1 MKKIVLVQPNF
12 KIGGGSFTGYWLP
25 YSVGCLWSYASQHSW
40 VTDEFEVQDI
50 IYKREA
56 PEQLVDRIQDSTVV
70 FFSCYMWNWEYN
82 KFVAQRLKQL
92 NPAVKIVFGGPQVTN
107 RPTEEKFFLNHPY
120 VDSISLTE
128 GEESFLAILEAIKNN
143 EPLQDI
149 YEGDRLVDL
158 EIPSPYLTGVFDK
171 IMAEA
176 EPGDVWNGTLETNRG
191 CPFACTFCD
200 WGSLTYAKIKKFP
213 MPKVLQELTWMAE
226 NKIDYV
232 TIADANFGVFT
243 DRDLE
248 VTEKLV
254 ELQNEYGYPK
264 VVDATWYKNSSDQI
278 LEIVKKFISSG
289 FNRGLTLSVQSMDM
303 DVLEEIKRRNME
315 MSDLSMI
322 FDKCNREG
330 IPSYT
335 ELILG
340 LPLETFETWKRG
352 ICEVIK
358 AGQHNAI
365 ESWLAQMLENSHMNL
380 PEELKKHGITTVVV
394 ENYVSG
400 FEEEDNIP
408 EKVNLVTGTK
418 YMPTPKF
425 IDSWLYAWVIN
436 NFHNYGWSQ
445 AIARL
450 IYKINGT
457 EYEETYDKLYQ
468 ACIDDTG
475 KVGQL
480 FRRAKEQ
487 LAFYL
492 ETGRSD
498 GPGILQGF
506 SGHTLMW
513 EAQKDFHYNDAE
525 IKNFVREHLTQEYC
539 NLDDATYQHLL
550 DFQTNYTTKDGT
562 VYPYHMSPGFN
573 FYEYI
578 NNIEQELVETQEQ
591 YQFNIAE
598 DVKGDEYYNRLYFRR
613 RQGWGKSL
621 ISKSNV
627 EEKRKFKTFRKSP
640 DDKHWLPDS

>member
-1 MKKIVLVQPNF
+1 MKKKIVLVQPNF

-56 PEQLVDRIQDSTVV
+56 PEQLVDRLLDCTVA

-82 KFVAQRLKQL
+82 KYIAKELKRR
-92 NPAVKIVFGGPQVTN
+92 NPAIAIVFGGPQVTT
-107 RPTEEKFFLNHPY
+107 RPKQEKFFLNHPY

-128 GEESFLAILEAIKNN
+128 GEESFVAILDALRNDN
-143 EPLQDI
+143 ALQDV
-149 YEGDRLVDL
+149 YEGLRLDDL
-158 EIPSPYLTGVFDK
+158 EVPSPYLTGVFDK
-171 IMAEA
+171 IMAESDPN
-176 EPGDVWNGTLETNRG
+176 EQWNGTLETNRG

-248 VTEKLV
+248 VTNTLV
-254 ELQNEYGYPK
+254 DLQNTYGYPK
-264 VVDATWYKNSSDQI
+264 VVDATWYKNSSDEI

-315 MSDLSMI
+315 MSDLTMI

-340 LPLETFETWKRG
+340 LPLETFESWKSG
-352 ICEVIK
+352 LCEVIK

-365 ESWLAQMLENSHMNL
+365 ESWLAQMLENAHMNL
-380 PEELKKHGITTVVV
+380 PEEIEKHGITTVVV

-408 EKVNLVTGTK
+408 EKVSLVTGTK
-418 YMPTPKF
+418 YMPKPKF
-425 IDSWLYAWVIN
+425 IDSWLYAWVVN

-445 AIARL
+445 ALARV
-450 IYKINGT
+450 IYKLNGT
-457 EYEETYDKLYQ
+457 EYEETYDKMYQ

-475 KVGQL
+475 LVGDL
-480 FRRAKEQ
+480 FRTAKEQ
-487 LAFYL
+487 LTYYL

-498 GPGILQGF
+498 GEGRESF

-513 EAQKDFHYNDAE
+513 EAQKDFHLNSNAV
-525 IKNFVREHLTQEYC
+525 KSFVKEHMTPEYC
-539 NLDDATYQHLL
+539 NMDPVMYQYLL
-550 DFQTNYTTKDGT
+550 EFQSNYTTEESTD
-562 VYPYHMSPGFN
+562 YPFHSAPGFN

-578 NNIEQELVETQEQ
+578 NNIEPELVMTLEP

-613 RQGWGKSL
+613 RQGWGKTIIGKKL
-621 ISKSNV
+621 TIS
-627 EEKRKFKTFRKSP
+627 
-640 DDKHWLPDS
+640 

>member
-25 YSVGCLWSYASQHSW
+25 YSVGCLWSYASQYSW

-56 PEQLVDRIQDSTVV
+56 PDKLVDRIQDSTVV

-82 KFVAQRLKQL
+82 KFLAQQLKQL
-92 NPAVKIVFGGPQVTN
+92 NPEVKIVFGGPQVTN

-128 GEESFLAILEAIKNN
+128 GEESFLAILKAIKNN

-158 EIPSPYLTGVFDK
+158 EIPSPYITGVFDK

-475 KVGQL
+475 KVGEL

-487 LAFYL
+487 LTFYL

-539 NLDDATYQHLL
+539 NLDNVTYKHIV

-562 VYPYHMSPGFN
+562 VYPYIMSPGFN

-578 NNIEQELVETQEQ
+578 NNIEQELVETQQQ
-591 YQFNIAE
+591 YKFDIAE
-598 DVKGDEYYNRLYFRR
+598 DVTGDEYYNRLYFRR

-621 ISKSNV
+621 ISK
-627 EEKRKFKTFRKSP
+627 F
-640 DDKHWLPDS
+640 

>member
-1 MKKIVLVQPNF
+1 MKKKIVLIQPNF
-12 KIGGGSFTGYWLP
+12 KIGGGSFEGYWLP
-25 YSVGCLWSYASQHSW
+25 YSVGCLWSYASKHSW
-40 VTDEFEVQDI
+40 VTDNFEVHDL
-50 IYKREA
+50 IYKREQ
-56 PEQLVDRIQDSTVV
+56 PDTLVKRLLECEVA
-70 FFSCYMWNWEYN
+70 FFSNYMWNWEYN
-82 KFVAQRLKQL
+82 KYVAEHLKIQ
-92 NPAVKIVFGGPQVTN
+92 NPNIKIVFGGPQVTT
-107 RPTEEKFFLNHPY
+107 RPQEEEFFKHHPY

-128 GEESFLAILEAIKNN
+128 GEESFVSILDAILHNK
-143 EPLQDI
+143 PLDDV
-149 YEGDRLVDL
+149 YEGERLVDL
-158 EIPSPYLTGVFDK
+158 DIPSPYLAGVFDK

-176 EPGDVWNGTLETNRG
+176 PAHQLWNGTIETNRG

-213 MPKVLQELTWMAE
+213 IPKVLQELTWMSE
-226 NKIDYV
+226 NKVDYV

-248 VTEKLV
+248 FTEKLV
-254 ELQNEYGYPK
+254 DLQNEYGYPK
-264 VVDATWYKNSSDQI
+264 VVDATWYKNSSDEI

-315 MSDLSMI
+315 MSDLKMI

-340 LPLETFETWKRG
+340 LPLETYESWKTG
-352 ICEVIK
+352 LCEVIK

-365 ESWLAQMLENSHMNL
+365 ESWLAQMLENAHMNL
-380 PEELKKHGITTVVV
+380 PTEIEKHGITTVVV

-445 AIARL
+445 VIARL
-450 IYKINGT
+450 IYEKNNI
-457 EYEETYDKLYQ
+457 EYEQTYDMLLQ
-468 ACIDDTG
+468 ACLEDEG
-475 KVGQL
+475 VVGNL
-480 FRRAKEQ
+480 IRTAKQ
-487 LAFYL
+487 QIAFYL
-492 ETGRSD
+492 NTGRSD

-513 EAQKDFHYNDAE
+513 EAQRDFHKNDRAIKDFV
-525 IKNFVREHLTQEYC
+525 KKHLTEEYC
-539 NLDDATYQHLL
+539 QLDSHTYQHLL
-550 DFQTNYTTKDGT
+550 GFQENYTTQELEL
-562 VYPYHMSPGFN
+562 YPYDIQPGFN

-578 NNIEQELVETQEQ
+578 NNIEPELEKTNRV
-591 YQFNIAE
+591 YKIDIAE
-598 DVKGDEYYNRLYFRR
+598 HVKGEEYFNRLYFRR
-613 RQGWGKSL
+613 RQGWGKSV
-621 ISKSNV
+621 ISQ
-627 EEKRKFKTFRKSP
+627 KTQIS
-640 DDKHWLPDS
+640 

>member
-1 MKKIVLVQPNF
+1 MKKQIVLVQPNF

-25 YSVGCLWSYASQHSW
+25 YSVGCLWSYASQYDW

-56 PEQLVDRIQDSTVV
+56 PEQLVKRIQDCAVV

-82 KFVAQRLKQL
+82 KHIAKELKKR
-92 NPAVKIVFGGPQVTN
+92 NPAIAIVFGGPQVTS
-107 RPTEEKFFLNHPY
+107 RPKQEKFFLNHPY

-128 GEESFLAILEAIKNN
+128 GEESFVAILDALRNDDALN
-143 EPLQDI
+143 DV
-149 YEGDRLVDL
+149 YEGRRLDDL

-171 IMAEA
+171 IMAEV
-176 EPGDVWNGTLETNRG
+176 EPGHVWNGTLETNRG

-232 TIADANFGVFT
+232 TVADANFGVFT
-243 DRDLE
+243 DRDME

-264 VVDATWYKNSSDQI
+264 VVDATWYKNSSDEI

-315 MSDLSMI
+315 MSDLTMI

-340 LPLETFETWKRG
+340 LPLETFETWKAG
-352 ICEVIK
+352 LCEVIK

-365 ESWLAQMLENSHMNL
+365 ESWLAQLLENAHMNL
-380 PEELKKHGITTVVV
+380 PEEIEKHGITTVVV

-408 EKVNLVTGTK
+408 EKVSLVTGTK
-418 YMPTPKF
+418 YMPKPKF
-425 IDSWLYAWVIN
+425 IDSWLYAWVVN

-445 AIARL
+445 AIARV
-450 IYKINGT
+450 IYKRNGI
-457 EYEETYDKLYQ
+457 EYEETYDKIFQ
-468 ACIDDTG
+468 ACQDDTG
-475 KVGQL
+475 IVGDL
-480 FRRAKEQ
+480 FLEAKQ
-487 LAFYL
+487 NISYYL
-492 ETGRSD
+492 ETGKAN
-498 GPGILQGF
+498 GF

-513 EAQKDFHYNDAE
+513 EAQKDFHMNDKV
-525 IKNFVREHLTQEYC
+525 IKDFVNKHLTQQYC
-539 NLDDATYQHLL
+539 KLDSYMYSLLL
-550 DFQTNYTTKDGT
+550 DFQSNYTTAEEIY
-562 VYPYHMSPGFN
+562 YPFVSAPGFN

-578 NNIEQELVETQEQ
+578 NNIESKLETTQHS

-613 RQGWGKSL
+613 RQGWGKSIITQLPL
-621 ISKSNV
+621 IS
-627 EEKRKFKTFRKSP
+627 
-640 DDKHWLPDS
+640 